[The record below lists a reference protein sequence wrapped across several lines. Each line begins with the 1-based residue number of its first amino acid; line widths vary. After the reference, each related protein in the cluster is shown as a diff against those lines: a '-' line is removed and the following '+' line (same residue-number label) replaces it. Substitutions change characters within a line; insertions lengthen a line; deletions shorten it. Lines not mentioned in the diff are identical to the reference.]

1 MHRKLLGELD
11 LDGVLILA
19 GVLHTQ
25 KLFFGSSRSRGA
37 DFLLTAMLPNSMNQV
52 VAPVIVTPPP
62 SASIPLMS

>member
-19 GVLHTQ
+19 DGLHTQ
-25 KLFFGSSRSRGA
+25 KLYFGSSRSRGA

-62 SASIPLMS
+62 APAFP